1 MRAEKLNFFKEL
13 LKNEKDKLLENME
26 KMKNGEVFVDKDSIK
41 DVVDAA
47 SDELDKAFVMRI
59 RDRELKLIKK
69 IDEALSRIEK
79 GTYGIC
85 EECGCDIEDKR
96 LQARPVATLCIA
108 CKEEQ
113 EEAERRLEKQGK

>member
-1 MRAEKLNFFKEL
+1 MKAEKLNYFKEM
-13 LKNEKDKLLENME
+13 LKKEKEKLLENME
-26 KMKNGEVFVDKDSIK
+26 RMKNGEVFVDKDSIK

-69 IDEALSRIEK
+69 IDEALKRIEE
-79 GTYGIC
+79 GSYGIC
-85 EECGCDIEDKR
+85 EECGCDIEEKR
-96 LQARPVATLCIA
+96 LNARPVATLCIA

-113 EEAERRLEKQGK
+113 EEQEKRLEKQGK

>member
-1 MRAEKLNFFKEL
+1 
-13 LKNEKDKLLENME
+13 ME

-69 IDEALSRIEK
+69 IDEALKRIED
-79 GTYGIC
+79 GSYGIC
-85 EECGCDIEDKR
+85 EECGCDIEEKR
-96 LQARPVATLCIA
+96 LSARPVATMCIA

-113 EEAERRLEKQGK
+113 EEHEKRMEKQGR

>member
-1 MRAEKLNFFKEL
+1 LKAEKLNYFKEM
-13 LKNEKDKLLENME
+13 LKKEKEKLLENME
-26 KMKNGEVFVDKDSIK
+26 RMKNGEVFVDKDSIK

-69 IDEALSRIEK
+69 IDEALKRIEE
-79 GTYGIC
+79 GSYGIC
-85 EECGCDIEDKR
+85 EECGCDIEEKR
-96 LQARPVATLCIA
+96 LNARPVATLCIA

-113 EEAERRLEKQGK
+113 EEQEKRLEKQGK